1 MGRPGGAP
9 SGGGGNSGNN
19 NTQYAVGAGGGPPAA
34 PGEGGVVLSPR
45 AAAAQATDTSGVGV
59 KMAELLLGS
68 SPTSKD
74 IDRGMANLSLRVSPM
89 LSFYLLGSFF
99 LFIFLFFFIFLSLF
113 LSLRVSWS
121 NTNKKYFFLYYLY

>member
-9 SGGGGNSGNN
+9 SGGGGNSGTN

-45 AAAAQATDTSGVGV
+45 AAQATDTSGVGV

-74 IDRGMANLSLRVSPM
+74 IDRGMANLSLRVSRII
-89 LSFYLLGSFF
+89 SCYLLGSF
-99 LFIFLFFFIFLSLF
+99 L
-113 LSLRVSWS
+113 
-121 NTNKKYFFLYYLY
+121 KKF